1 MPETPTLTLT
11 LILTLALTLTLTL
24 TLALQVLFFY
34 THWAFHTGVLYKRI
48 HKQHHEFKAPFAL
61 AALYA
66 HPIEFFVCPASSN
79 PTARTT
85 EPSLALTLTLTTAP
99 PLALALTL
107 TVP

>member
-1 MPETPTLTLT
+1 M
-11 LILTLALTLTLTL
+11 
-24 TLALQVLFFY
+24 LFFY

-79 PTARTT
+79 PSPDHRAYPR
-85 EPSLALTLTLTTAP
+85 PHPLFTLTLTTAP